1 MVNMYDDEFDEK
13 KRFEVNTRRC
23 GRSGSEESS
32 QSNHGDFRELGT
44 FTSSSFSPRRIIL
57 DIRSQMQ
64 VSKYTRWTPPAK
76 YARIW
81 HILSSI
87 LRVLLPSFILP
98 AQSHQPTRE
107 LHPSAWLDGLRG
119 TAALFVVFHHT
130 SRAWF
135 SDRAFAG
142 WGSGGDNLNQY
153 LIQLPILRIIVSG
166 YPQIAIF
173 FVISG
178 YALSYKPMKLLHSG
192 RSSEFLDSL
201 AMSVFRRHTRLFLPA
216 AGVMFCTALMTWMD
230 WYGKGGGSRE
240 PPHLPTLGAQI
251 LNWAGCVV
259 ELAEPF
265 SLRDTVSRYQPPY
278 DTNLWTLPVEFR
290 DSLIVFTTILAL
302 AKTRSNVRICVSLG
316 IIGYCLYETYW
327 DIFLFLSGMLLAD
340 LRFRRQAQA
349 EVLQDPNQP
358 SSRSRFAT
366 WKAQHPKAVH
376 RFWIVNFIIALWVV
390 GMPEV
395 GRGSGTAPGFQT
407 LTTLIPDKYLAAH
420 KPDLFWIPIAAVYLV
435 FVVDNDTSLQA
446 IFTNFFAQYIGKI
459 SFAMYMVHGPILYS
473 LGWHL
478 QLKTVKWTGGQT
490 DLQYGFGIFL
500 ALLVVFPTIFW
511 TADVVWRLIDMKSV
525 KFAKWVS
532 EKVQ

>member
-1 MVNMYDDEFDEK
+1 MEELVVNMYDNEFDEK
-13 KRFEVNTRRC
+13 KGFQVSTRSC
-23 GRSGSEESS
+23 GSSESEENSRI
-32 QSNHGDFRELGT
+32 NLEDFAELGT
-44 FTSSSFSPRRIIL
+44 FNSTAFSPRRIFS
-57 DIRSQMQ
+57 DIQSQIRL
-64 VSKYTRWTPPAK
+64 SKYTRWTPSGK

-81 HILSSI
+81 HILSSV

-98 AQSHQPTRE
+98 SQGHQPTRE
-107 LHPSAWLDGLRG
+107 LHASAWLDGLRG

-142 WGSGGDNLNQY
+142 FGSGGDSLNQY
-153 LIQLPILRIIVSG
+153 IIQLPILRIVISG

-192 RSSEFLDSL
+192 RSNEFLDSL

-216 AGVMFCTALMTWMD
+216 AGVMLCTAFMTYMD

-251 LNWAGCVV
+251 WNWAGCVV

-278 DTNLWTLPVEFR
+278 DMNLWTLPVEFR

-302 AKTRSNVRICVSLG
+302 SKTRSTVRICLSLG
-316 IIGYCLYETYW
+316 IIGYCLYITYW

-340 LRFRRQAQA
+340 LKFRRQAQA
-349 EVLQDPNQP
+349 QAQP
-358 SSRSRFAT
+358 GSRSRFSE
-366 WKAQHPKAVH
+366 WEAQHPTAVH
-376 RFWIVNFIIALWVV
+376 RFWVVNFIVALWIL

-395 GRGSGTAPGFQT
+395 GRGSGTSPGFQT
-407 LTTLIPDKYLAAH
+407 LTALIPSKYLAAY
-420 KPDLFWIPIAAVYLV
+420 KPDLFWVPIAAVYVV
-435 FVVDNDTSLQA
+435 FVVDNDISLQA
-446 IFTNFFAQYIGKI
+446 IFTNSFAQYIGKI

-478 QLKTVKWTGGQT
+478 QLKTVKWTGSQT
-490 DLQYGFGIFL
+490 DFWYGLGIFL
-500 ALLVVFPTIFW
+500 AVLVVFPTIFW
-511 TADVVWRLIDMKSV
+511 VADVVWRLIDMKSV
-525 KFAKWVS
+525 KFARWVS
-532 EKVQ
+532 DKVQ